1 MAVHWSNEQAADRRG
16 RRRRSGT
23 ALAVGLGLTLGVTG
37 LPTTTASATNEA
49 ATRGSGRV
57 ADPPEVTPACPEA
70 YPVGDLTDGQEVRG
84 LTVER
89 GTKPGEFTAT
99 VLGVIDDGIA
109 PDVDMVIVD
118 TESAALTRAG
128 GVWAGMSGSPV
139 YAEDGRLVGAIAY
152 GLAGASNIAGVT
164 PAEDMYSLLERPV
177 AAQAASQSAPPAPGP
192 TPLLPPP
199 GNPAAGA
206 SEPPAEAVHQVDL
219 PAGIER
225 RVVASGGATAAE
237 ASSGLRQ
244 LPIPLGVSGVGQSRL
259 RTSGPQLENTFPGTR
274 VYAAGST
281 GAGATAEPAPAE
293 DIFPGSNFAATIAHG
308 DVTMGAVG
316 TTTVVCNVGTT
327 KVALAFGHPFQLLGA
342 TSMSAHVASS
352 VLVQPDVFG
361 PYKLANFGGVVGA
374 VDQDRQAGLRS
385 RAGRGPAS
393 AIIDSTVTSADDNAM
408 RSGSTEVDLQR
419 FLPEAAQFH
428 LIGNLDRVFDRIG
441 GGASQLRWVIRG
453 TRSSGERF
461 EVDVSNRYAD
471 TYDVSYGSSYDVYNQ
486 IAALDTNAF
495 DDVRITSVNL
505 SGTVSSA
512 YTKYSV
518 ASVDVRRPDGT
529 LVPAP
534 ISNTGPAQ
542 PPIRLVAGSR
552 MSLRVG
558 LRPYR
563 NVGPMRYV
571 DLSMNV
577 PADLAGTTGSVNVV
591 GGPGWYFGPLYDTA
605 GVAIPAPP
613 NEANSFEDVVAQLEG
628 LVPNDSLSAT
638 LQLYGNVGGPDVPP
652 PYPVPLAGAR
662 PAPASGQMNRT
673 RPQEA
678 APDTTTT
685 APPETTTTTAPTP
698 VSTIISDPFPV
709 DNWTNWDQ
717 TVRKQTGRVTDGN
730 KWFNVE
736 VVAPPK

>member
-1 MAVHWSNEQAADRRG
+1 MTVHSINEQAAGRRG
-16 RRRRSGT
+16 KRRRSRT

-37 LPTTTASATNEA
+37 LPTTTASATGEGT
-49 ATRGSGRV
+49 TRGGGRV

-70 YPVGDLTDGQEVRG
+70 YPVSELTDGQQVRG
-84 LTVER
+84 MTVER
-89 GTKPGEFTAT
+89 GTKPGELTAT

-139 YAEDGRLVGAIAY
+139 YAEDGRLIGAIAY

-164 PAEDMYSLLERPV
+164 PAEDMYSLLERPF
-177 AAQAASQSAPPAPGP
+177 ATQAASQSAPSAPSQPIPPAP
-192 TPLLPPP
+192 P
-199 GNPAAGA
+199 GDPAAGA
-206 SEPPAEAVHQVDL
+206 SEPPAESVHRVDL

-259 RTSGPQLENTFPGTR
+259 RTSGQQLENTFPGTR

-281 GAGATAEPAPAE
+281 GAGATAEPAPA
-293 DIFPGSNFAATIAHG
+293 DGIFPGSNFAATIAHG

-316 TTTVVCNVGTT
+316 TTTVVCNVGGD
-327 KVALAFGHPFQLLGA
+327 KVALAFGHPFQLLGP

-361 PYKLANFGGVVGA
+361 PFKVANFGGVVGT

-385 RAGRGPAS
+385 RAGRAPAS
-393 AIIDSTVTSADDNAM
+393 AVIDSTVTSADDNAM
-408 RSGSTEVDLQR
+408 RSGSTEVNLQR
-419 FLPEAAQFH
+419 FLPEATQFH

-471 TYDVSYGSSYDVYNQ
+471 TYDVAYGSSYDLYNQ

-505 SGTVSSA
+505 SGTVSST

-518 ASVDVRRPDGT
+518 ASVDVRQPDGT
-529 LVPAP
+529 LVPTP
-534 ISNTGPAQ
+534 VDNTGSTPS
-542 PPIRLVAGSR
+542 PIRVTAGTR
-552 MSLRVG
+552 LSLRVG
-558 LRPYR
+558 LRTYR
-563 NVGPMRYV
+563 STGPLRYV

-577 PADLAGTTGSVNVV
+577 PAHLAGTTGSVNVV

-605 GVAIPAPP
+605 GSSMPVPP
-613 NEANSFEDVVAQLEG
+613 NEAHSFEDVLAQLEG

-638 LQLYGNVGGPDVPP
+638 LQVYGNIGGPDVPP
-652 PYPVPLAGAR
+652 PHPIPMAGSR
-662 PAPASGQMNRT
+662 PAPGAVNRT
-673 RPQEA
+673 GPQSVE
-678 APDTTTT
+678 TTTT
-685 APPETTTTTAPTP
+685 TSAPPETTTTA
-698 VSTIISDPFPV
+698 VSVTDPMPPATTIPH
-709 DNWTNWDQ
+709 DNWINWDQ